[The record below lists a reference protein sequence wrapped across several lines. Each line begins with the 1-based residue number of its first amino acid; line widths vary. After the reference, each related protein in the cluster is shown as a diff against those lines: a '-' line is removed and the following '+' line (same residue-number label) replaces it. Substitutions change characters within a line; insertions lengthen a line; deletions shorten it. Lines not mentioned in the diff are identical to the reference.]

1 MSSALIVG
9 GDRIDGIRQV
19 LNSFGVDEIHHW
31 PGRKAGDSNK
41 VIPQD
46 TRLIVL
52 VTNWVGHSFSA
63 KVKRKAAKRGVP
75 IVYAINGP
83 GNLRSR
89 LEKLPDSV
97 LEEDCS
103 REAQPYS
110 IH

>member
-9 GDRIDGIRQV
+9 GDRIEAIRQV
-19 LNSFGVDEIHHW
+19 LNSFGLDEIHHW

-52 VTNWVGHSFSA
+52 VTDWVGHSFSV
-63 KVKRKAAKRGVP
+63 KVKRNAAKRGVP
-75 IVYAINGP
+75 IVYTVNGP
-83 GNLRSR
+83 VDLRTR
-89 LEKLPDSV
+89 LEKLSGSV
-97 LEEDCS
+97 LESDCS
-103 REAQPYS
+103 RKTQSYS

>member
-41 VIPQD
+41 IIPQD

-52 VTNWVGHSFSA
+52 VTNWVGHSFSS
-63 KVKRKAAKRGVP
+63 KVKRNAAKRGVP
-75 IVYAINGP
+75 IVYTINGQAS
-83 GNLRSR
+83 LRSR
-89 LEKLPDSV
+89 LTTLPDAV
-97 LEEDCS
+97 LEGDCS

-110 IH
+110 LH